1 MLRALLLV
9 ILTTSVVSAKA
20 ESRDDKSEK
29 KSEKKAD
36 KKSEKKSD
44 KDDKTEKKAEPAPKP
59 PRTPGPDDA
68 KAVAILERIVKGPDS
83 ATRQKAID
91 ELNAIAP
98 TAIDA
103 IGEWLVRPH
112 TSSVQE
118 RRDALAMIEAQVPD
132 KDGRFKAPDRKSN
145 KELKAD
151 DDLDWLK
158 KLLEL
163 DPATPGVGEVI
174 ADDAAIRALVATK
187 DTRATQPIFD
197 AAFADETMIYRDECG
212 RYLRKLEPYS
222 IPTLTKESA
231 GKNDRKRYAT
241 YQLERLDR
249 QEPNK
254 AFAAAAG
261 DEALTLEIIAVYRS
275 TKIRE
280 AVHAMWGKVND
291 DRTRVRQAARDAW
304 MDYLTGPPPP
314 KAPMKKLQLPG
325 GKLTKKEKPLWLN
338 YRELADNE
346 LRQASND
353 LLHTDYKLEDP
364 MSLDDNDREPKVE
377 KIDQIA
383 VTKELFDYFDGE
395 RRKLDGAQWAQASA
409 KAAAGDLAGAS
420 AALDRLL
427 AQNPDRAEK
436 ADMAKIYF
444 AWAKQLEDKNAYADA
459 AVAYS
464 KAHGLDPKGE
474 RATAALAAQ
483 HYMQGKALEA
493 SGKDGGPDFRRA
505 VALKPDYAPA
515 QDAAESVSPSK
526 KPTWMLYA
534 ALIAGAFAALLFAAA
549 MMKRRRV

>member
-1 MLRALLLV
+1 MLRALLLLV
-9 ILTTSVVSAKA
+9 LTTSVVSAKA
-20 ESRDDKSEK
+20 EARDRDQKSDQKSEK
-29 KSEKKAD
+29 KSKRDKAD
-36 KKSEKKSD
+36 KKPEPPP
-44 KDDKTEKKAEPAPKP
+44 KA

-68 KAVAILERIVKGPDS
+68 TAVAILERIVKGPDS
-83 ATRQKAID
+83 ASRQKAID
-91 ELNAIAP
+91 ELGKITP
-98 TAIDA
+98 TALEA
-103 IGEWLVRPH
+103 VGEWIVRTH
-112 TSSVQE
+112 TSTVQE
-118 RRDALAMIEAQVPD
+118 RRDALAYIEAQVPD
-132 KDGRFKAPDRKSN
+132 KDGRFKAPDRKTN

-151 DDLDWLK
+151 DDIDWLK

-163 DPATPGVGEVI
+163 DPAMPGVGEII
-174 ADDAAIRALVATK
+174 ADVAAIRALVATN
-187 DTRATQPIFD
+187 DTRATQYIFD
-197 AAFADETMIYRDECG
+197 AAFAEETMIYRDECG

-231 GKNDRKRYAT
+231 SRVGDRKRYAT

-261 DEALTLEIIAVYRS
+261 DEALTLEIIGVYRS

-291 DRTRVRQAARDAW
+291 DRTRVRAAAREAW
-304 MDYLTGPPPP
+304 MDYITGAAPP

-346 LRQASND
+346 LRQASNE
-353 LLHTDYKLEDP
+353 LLHTDYQLEDP
-364 MSLDDNDREPKVE
+364 MSLDDKIAATVE
-377 KIDQIA
+377 KIDQVA
-383 VTKELFDYFDGE
+383 VTNELFAFYDGE
-395 RRKLDGAQWAQASA
+395 RKKLDGAQWAQASA
-409 KAAAGDLAGAS
+409 KAAGGDLAGATD
-420 AALDRLL
+420 ALDRLL
-427 AQNPDRAEK
+427 AQNPDRAER

-444 AWAKQLEDKNAYADA
+444 AWARQLEDKKAYADA

-464 KAHGLDPKGE
+464 KAQGLDPKGPH
-474 RATAALAAQ
+474 ATDALAAQ

-493 SGKDGGPDFRRA
+493 AGKDGGPDYRKA

-515 QDAAESVSPSK
+515 EDAAERVSPSK

-534 ALIAGAFAALLFAAA
+534 AVIAGGFAALLFAAA
-549 MMKRRRV
+549 MMKRRRT

>member
-1 MLRALLLV
+1 MLRALLLLV
-9 ILTTSVVSAKA
+9 LSTSVVGAKA
-20 ESRDDKSEK
+20 ESRNKKRTDKAAEK
-29 KSEKKAD
+29 KPD
-36 KKSEKKSD
+36 KKTDTVDKAAEK
-44 KDDKTEKKAEPAPKP
+44 PAPPTRP

-68 KAVAILERIVKGPDS
+68 KAVAILERIVKGPDA
-83 ATRQKAID
+83 ATRQQAIED
-91 ELNAIAP
+91 LNAVAP
-98 TAIDA
+98 TTIDA

-112 TSSVQE
+112 TSTVQE
-118 RRDALAMIEAQVPD
+118 RRDVLAYIEAQVPD

-158 KLLEL
+158 KLLEQ
-163 DPATPGVGEVI
+163 DPAQAGIGEVI
-174 ADDAAIRALVATK
+174 ADVAAIRALVATK
-187 DTRATQPIFD
+187 DSRATQPIFD
-197 AAFADETMIYRDECG
+197 AAFTEETMIYRDECG

-222 IPTLTKESA
+222 IPTLTKESGGRA
-231 GKNDRKRYAT
+231 GDRKRYAT

-261 DEALTLEIIAVYRS
+261 DEALTLEIIAVYRA

-291 DRTRVRQAARDAW
+291 DRTRVRAAAREAW
-304 MDYLTGPPPP
+304 MDYITGPPPP

-364 MSLDDNDREPKVE
+364 MSLDDRDSVKVE
-377 KIDQIA
+377 PIDQVA

-409 KAAAGDLAGAS
+409 KAAAGDLAN
-420 AALDRLL
+420 AAEMLDRLL
-427 AQNPDRAEK
+427 AQNPDRAET
-436 ADMAKIYF
+436 ADMAKIFF
-444 AWAKQLEDKNAYADA
+444 ARAKQLEEQKAYADA

-464 KAHGLDPKGE
+464 KAHGLDPKGPH
-474 RATAALAAQ
+474 ATDALAAQ
-483 HYMQGKALEA
+483 HFMQGKALEA
-493 SGKDGGPDFRRA
+493 AGKDGGADYRKA
-505 VALKPDYAPA
+505 IALKPDYSPA
-515 QDAAESVSPSK
+515 EDAAERVSPTK
-526 KPTWMLYA
+526 KPVWMLYA
-534 ALIAGAFAALLFAAA
+534 AVIAGAFAALLFGLA
-549 MMKRRRV
+549 MMKRRRT

>member
-1 MLRALLLV
+1 MLRALLLLV
-9 ILTTSVVSAKA
+9 LTTSVVSAKA
-20 ESRDDKSEK
+20 EARDDEKRTEK
-29 KSEKKAD
+29 KSKDKAD
-36 KKSEKKSD
+36 KADKAAEKP
-44 KDDKTEKKAEPAPKP
+44 AEPAKP

-68 KAVAILERIVKGPDS
+68 KAVAILERIVTGPDT

-98 TAIDA
+98 TAIEA

-112 TSSVQE
+112 TSTVQE
-118 RRDALAMIEAQVPD
+118 RRDVLAYIEAQVPD

-145 KELKAD
+145 KELAAD

-158 KLLEL
+158 KLLTL

-197 AAFADETMIYRDECG
+197 AAFAADTMIYRDECG

-222 IPTLTKESA
+222 IPTLTRESA

-261 DEALTLEIIAVYRS
+261 DEALTLEIIEVYRA

-291 DRTRVRQAARDAW
+291 DRPRVRAAARAAW
-304 MDYLTGPPPP
+304 TEYLTGPPPP

-364 MSLDDNDREPKVE
+364 MSLDDYDRDVKIE
-377 KIDQIA
+377 KIDQLA

-395 RRKLDGAQWAQASA
+395 RKKLDGAQWAQASS
-409 KAAAGDLAGAS
+409 KAAAGDLAGAT
-420 AALDRLL
+420 ALLDRLL
-427 AQNPDRAEK
+427 AQNPERAEK
-436 ADMAKIYF
+436 AEMAKIFF
-444 AWAKQLEDKNAYADA
+444 AWGKQLEDKKSFADA

-464 KAHGLDPKGE
+464 KAYGLDPAGE
-474 RATAALAAQ
+474 RSTDALAAQ
-483 HYMQGKALEA
+483 HFMQGKALEA
-493 SGKDGGPDFRRA
+493 AGKDGGPDYRKA
-505 VALKPDYAPA
+505 VALKPDYSPA
-515 QDAAESVSPSK
+515 QDAAEAVSPTR
-526 KPTWMLYA
+526 KPVWMLYA
-534 ALIAGAFAALLFAAA
+534 AIVAGGFAALLFAAA
-549 MMKRRRV
+549 MMKRRRS

>member
-1 MLRALLLV
+1 MLRALLLL
-9 ILTTSVVSAKA
+9 ILMTSVVSAKA
-20 ESRDDKSEK
+20 ESRDRSSDKAD
-29 KSEKKAD
+29 KKAD
-36 KKSEKKSD
+36 KQADEKK
-44 KDDKTEKKAEPAPKP
+44 EAPAPA

-68 KAVAILERIVKGPDS
+68 KAVAILDRIVKGPDT
-83 ATRQKAID
+83 ATRAKAIE

-98 TAIDA
+98 TAIEA
-103 IGEWLVRPH
+103 IGEWIVRPH
-112 TSSVQE
+112 AASEQE
-118 RRDALAMIEAQVPD
+118 RRDALALIEAQVPD
-132 KDGRFKAPDRKSN
+132 KDGRFKTPDRKTK
-145 KELKAD
+145 KEMTAD
-151 DDLDWLK
+151 DEVDWLK

-163 DPATPGVGEVI
+163 DPATPGAGEVI
-174 ADDAAIRALVATK
+174 ADVAAIRALAATK
-187 DTRATQPIFD
+187 DSRAAQPIFH
-197 AAFADETMIYRDECG
+197 AAFTDETMIYRDECG
-212 RYLRKLEPYS
+212 RYLRRLEPYS
-222 IPTLTKESA
+222 IPALTKESA
-231 GKNDRKRYAT
+231 GKGDRKRYAT

-261 DEALTLEIIAVYRS
+261 DEALTLEIIEMYRK

-304 MDYLTGPPPP
+304 LDYLTGPPPP
-314 KAPMKKLQLPG
+314 RAPMKKLQLPG

-364 MSLDDNDREPKVE
+364 MSLDDNDRDPKID

-383 VTKELFDYFDGE
+383 VTKELFDYFDAE
-395 RRKLDGAQWAQASA
+395 RRKLDGAQWAQASS
-409 KAAAGDLAGAS
+409 KAAAGDLE
-420 AALDRLL
+420 AATALLDRLL

-436 ADMAKIYF
+436 ADMAKIFF
-444 AWAKQLEDKNAYADA
+444 ARAKQLEEKKAYADA

-464 KAHGLDPKGE
+464 KAYGLAPKGE
-474 RATAALAAQ
+474 RATDALAAQ
-483 HYMQGKALEA
+483 HFMQGKALEA
-493 SGKDGGPDFRRA
+493 AGKDGGPDYRKA
-505 VALKPDYAPA
+505 IALKPDYAPA
-515 QDAAESVSPSK
+515 QDAAEAVSPTK

-534 ALIAGAFAALLFAAA
+534 AMIAGGFAALLFGAA

>member
-1 MLRALLLV
+1 MLRALLLLV
-9 ILTTSVVSAKA
+9 LTTSVVSAKA
-20 ESRDDKSEK
+20 EARDDEKRTEK
-29 KSEKKAD
+29 KSKDKAD
-36 KKSEKKSD
+36 KADKAAEKP
-44 KDDKTEKKAEPAPKP
+44 AEPAKP

-68 KAVAILERIVKGPDS
+68 KAVAILERIVTGPDT

-98 TAIDA
+98 TAIEA

-112 TSSVQE
+112 TSTVQE
-118 RRDALAMIEAQVPD
+118 RRDVLAYIEAQVPD

-145 KELKAD
+145 KELAAD

-158 KLLEL
+158 KLLTL

-197 AAFADETMIYRDECG
+197 AAFAADTMIYRDECG

-222 IPTLTKESA
+222 IPTLTRESA

-261 DEALTLEIIAVYRS
+261 DEALTLEIIEVYRA

-291 DRTRVRQAARDAW
+291 DRPRVRAAARAAW
-304 MDYLTGPPPP
+304 TEYLTGPPPP

-364 MSLDDNDREPKVE
+364 MSLDDYDRDVKVE
-377 KIDQIA
+377 KIDQLA

-395 RRKLDGAQWAQASA
+395 RRKLDGAQWAQASS
-409 KAAAGDLAGAS
+409 KAAAGDLAGAT
-420 AALDRLL
+420 ALLDRLL
-427 AQNPDRAEK
+427 AQNPERAEK
-436 ADMAKIYF
+436 AEMAKIFF
-444 AWAKQLEDKNAYADA
+444 AWGKQLEDKKAFADA

-464 KAHGLDPKGE
+464 KAYGLDPAGE
-474 RATAALAAQ
+474 RSTDALAAQ
-483 HYMQGKALEA
+483 HFMQGKALEA
-493 SGKDGGPDFRRA
+493 AGKDGGPDYRKA
-505 VALKPDYAPA
+505 VALKPDYSPA
-515 QDAAESVSPSK
+515 QDAAEAVSPTR
-526 KPTWMLYA
+526 KPVWMLYA
-534 ALIAGAFAALLFAAA
+534 AIVAGGFAALLFAAA
-549 MMKRRRV
+549 MMKRRRS